1 MIKYSPQ
8 MLAQKGILM
17 IKPRRAIISVSDKT
31 GIVDLA
37 RGLRDYG
44 TDILS
49 TGGTASLLQ
58 KNGIEVTEIS
68 HLTGF
73 PEILNGRVKTL
84 HPAVYGGLLA
94 DRDNP
99 EHMKAIQ
106 ELGISPI
113 DMVVVNLYPFV
124 KAVESGG
131 DAVENIDIGGVS
143 LIRAAAKNH
152 AHVAVLTNPGQYP
165 PVLRELRESG
175 GLSDETLRVLA
186 VEGFRHTAAY
196 DSAIQAHFSSIY
208 RDTLMRHPVDSIESE
223 EERAYSRDFPTALTL
238 AYRRIQRLRYG
249 ENPHQRA
256 ALYREIGF
264 TGQSIINSRQLNGKT
279 LSYNNLLDFT
289 GALHIVREFEAPT
302 AVIIKHNNP
311 CGVASADKIS
321 TAYERALATDPMSAF
336 GGIIALN
343 REVDPETAQMIRSSF
358 KEGVIAP
365 SFSEE
370 ALEILKRKKKIV
382 LLEVG
387 ELQILR
393 QPVFTQID
401 GGLLLQDP
409 NHGRITRSDLKV
421 VSDRA
426 PTEEE
431 IESMLY
437 AWKVIKH
444 VRSNAIL
451 LVKDHRTVGIGAGQ
465 MSRVDAARIAVMKA
479 HDPEGTVMAS
489 DAFIPFRDSVDVVA
503 EAGITAIIQPGGS
516 IRDPEVLEAV
526 NDYGMAMV
534 YTGMRNFKH

>member
-17 IKPRRAIISVSDKT
+17 IRPRRAIMSVSDKT

-37 RGLRDYG
+37 RELRDYG
-44 TDILS
+44 IHIIS
-49 TGGTASLLQ
+49 TGGTALFL
-58 KNGIEVTEIS
+58 KENGIETTEIS
-68 HLTGF
+68 ELTGF

-84 HPAVYGGLLA
+84 HPAVYGGLLV
-94 DRDNP
+94 DRENKG
-99 EHMKAIQ
+99 HMKTI
-106 ELGISPI
+106 EDLGISPI

-131 DAVENIDIGGVS
+131 DPIENIDIGGVS
-143 LIRAAAKNH
+143 LIRAGAKNH
-152 AHVAVLTNPGQYP
+152 HHVAVLTHHSQYE
-165 PVLRELRESG
+165 PVLQELKKLG
-175 GLSDETLRVLA
+175 GLSMETLKVLA

-196 DSAIQAHFSSIY
+196 DSAIQAYFSSIY
-208 RDTLMRHPVDSIESE
+208 NDTLLKHPVDSMENE
-223 EERAYSRDFPTALTL
+223 EERAYSRDFPENLTL
-238 AYRRIQRLRYG
+238 AYRRIQKLRYG

-256 ALYREIGF
+256 ALYKEVGF
-264 TGQSIINSRQLNGKT
+264 RGQSIINARQLNGKT

-289 GALHIVREFEAPT
+289 GALHIVREFETPT

-311 CGVASADKIS
+311 CGVASAENIS

-343 REVDPETAQMIRSSF
+343 RQVDAETANLIRSSF

-370 ALEILKRKKKIV
+370 AVNILKRKKKIV

-387 ELQILR
+387 EFRIMSH
-393 QPVFTQID
+393 PVFTQID

-409 NHGRITRSDLKV
+409 NLGKVSKSQLKV
-421 VSDRA
+421 VSERE

-444 VRSNAIL
+444 VRSNAII

-465 MSRVDAARIAVMKA
+465 MSRVDAAKIAVMKA
-479 HDPEGTVMAS
+479 HDPKGCVMAS

-503 EAGITAIIQPGGS
+503 EAGITAVIQPGGS
-516 IRDPEVLEAV
+516 IRDKEVLEAV